1 MNNKEKYWLVKES
14 NSLGQL
20 GNAMAQPLVSA
31 AGGMWNKFAPQG
43 AKDWAQGAAQKSLY
57 GASQS
62 GDNWNSDAAA
72 KWRAN
77 PSAGMDETTDVP
89 MSVESFTN
97 TNNEEVV
104 EDRTA
109 VRQPG
114 TAQSPWQQALGS
126 FARTGN
132 APTQTHATGT
142 PVWQNSVSGTNARGA
157 QDNFTARD
165 TSASGTST
173 PNFNLS
179 SGGMATGGNLDT
191 NGLSGLT
198 TSGQIGSGSIL
209 PPIGQEGQATNLRSG
224 QYNSNTSPISGS
236 QLGES
241 TKGQQ
246 WLSDA
251 GL

>member
-1 MNNKEKYWLVKES
+1 MRAIMNNKEKYFLIKVAEQQS
-14 NSLGQL
+14 SSLATM
-20 GNAMAQPLVSA
+20 GNTLAQPLVSA

-97 TNNEEVV
+97 TNKENVV

-109 VRQPG
+109 VRSPG
-114 TAQSPWQQALGS
+114 TAQSPWQQTLGS

-165 TSASGTST
+165 TSASGVST

-179 SGGMATGGNLDT
+179 ASGMSGGTGELGT
-191 NGLSGLT
+191 KGLGQLT

-209 PPIGQEGQATNLRSG
+209 PPIGQEGQATSLRPG
-224 QYNSNTSPISGS
+224 QY
-236 QLGES
+236 
-241 TKGQQ
+241 K
-246 WLSDA
+246 
-251 GL
+251 